1 MHRIQ
6 FFSVQDLA
14 SGYYLN
20 MLEQR
25 LLDISAKVSTDI
37 NDLLELY
44 NIKLYMDHEMY
55 LKTWDETKKK
65 WLKDQT
71 KVSDDQIKSFFLNI
85 NSESIIT
92 LFDTVDFQYNAH
104 FWTLIDDLSVYKNIQ
119 GESISKIIETH
130 PHELRNILQRKR
142 LVEKYANVIKDYCLN
157 HPKSAEL
164 LLADE
169 NTVEKNTKFFFPTSL
184 SDSDKEVIINQY
196 LDSEDPNINYVSL
209 IQYAK
214 DSRIKLSDKT
224 KLKAKRLQEKLTED
238 FLASNLSASHKMGVE
253 IGLNRTQIEPVIRA
267 YEDSTAKFTY
277 SYDLFKSLIDA
288 EDLTALF
295 HNLFCFTDK
304 QGLIRLIN
312 KDSEMDT
319 MERIYMAPKSGYN
332 AGLNFNHKDYLSL
345 GQLALAG
352 RLLEEESK
360 NFSNLINRHLNKI
373 AAFDSELNKI
383 RFNLP
388 NDSLATEEKIRIL
401 APALESLLNQY
412 QLYVSEGEIDF
423 DLLNISSKPINFSSI
438 GSKVSNKYVYPTQ
451 NTRLS
456 ELFHIFFSDQNLLY
470 YVDPFKDKYT
480 NLYSLLIHEDHLPYE
495 NFEQFQ
501 RKVLDTLI
509 SDELLSV
516 NNEGMLKINNRIRL
530 MVIQKLYKNGVLS
543 YWHFPIDL
551 RKEIDQMIK
560 EEWCHTESTL
570 FTKGE
575 VSYINYYLNKKEFTD
590 GADLRNKYLHGTN
603 VSTDPD
609 HNNDYLLYLRIVILC
624 LLKIEDD
631 LVVYRKS
638 DLVK

>member
-14 SGYYLN
+14 SGYYLS

-25 LLDISAKVSTDI
+25 LLYISAKVSTDI

-44 NIKLYMDHEMY
+44 NIKLYLDHEMY
-55 LKTWDETKKK
+55 LKDWDETKKK

-71 KVSDDQIKSFFLNI
+71 KVGHEQIKSFFLNI
-85 NSESIIT
+85 KSESIVT
-92 LFDTVDFQYNAH
+92 LFDTVIFQYHAH
-104 FWTLIDDLSVYKNIQ
+104 FWTLIDELSVYKNIQ
-119 GESISKIIETH
+119 GESISKIIEAH

-142 LVEKYANVIKDYCLN
+142 LVEKFANVIKNYCLT
-157 HPKSAEL
+157 HPESAEL
-164 LLADE
+164 LLAEEDKAE
-169 NTVEKNTKFFFPTSL
+169 RNTKFFFPTSL
-184 SDSDKEVIINQY
+184 SDSDKEDIINQY

-209 IQYAK
+209 VQYAK

-224 KLKAKRLQEKLTED
+224 KLKAKRLHKKLTEE
-238 FLASNLSASHKMGVE
+238 FLTSNLSASNKMRVE
-253 IGLNRTQIEPVIRA
+253 IGLDRTQIEPVIRT

-277 SYDLFKSLIDA
+277 SYDLFKSLLDA
-288 EDLTALF
+288 EDLTAIF
-295 HNLFCFTDK
+295 HNLFFFTDN

-312 KDSEMDT
+312 KDSEIDT
-319 MERIYMAPKSGYN
+319 MERIYIAPKSGYN

-345 GQLALAG
+345 GQLALTG
-352 RLLEEESK
+352 RLLEEEFK
-360 NFSNLINRHLNKI
+360 NFSNLINRHLQKMVT
-373 AAFDSELNKI
+373 FDNELSKI

-423 DLLNISSKPINFSSI
+423 DLLSISSNPTNFSNI

-451 NTRLS
+451 NLRLS
-456 ELFHIFFSDQNLLY
+456 ELFNIFFSDQNLLY

-480 NLYSLLIHEDHLPYE
+480 NLYSLLIHERHIPYE

-509 SDELLSV
+509 SDKLLSV
-516 NNEGMLKINNRIRL
+516 NNEGMLKINNRLRL
-530 MVIQKLYKNGVLS
+530 MVIQKLYKNSVLS

-551 RKEIDQMIK
+551 RKEIDRLIA

-603 VSTDPD
+603 VSADPD

-638 DLVK
+638 DSVK